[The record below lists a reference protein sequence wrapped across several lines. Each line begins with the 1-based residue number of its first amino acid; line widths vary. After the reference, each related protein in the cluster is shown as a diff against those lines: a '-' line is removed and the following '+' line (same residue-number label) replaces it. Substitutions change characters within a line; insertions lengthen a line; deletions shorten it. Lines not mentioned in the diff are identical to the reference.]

1 MKYSHCVLSPLGL
14 FYYSNVRE
22 MWAYSFWTHQLKAF
36 QCQVLNSAFIWQNC
50 KMAKWFL
57 HFQRWMELKKKKK
70 ELFCWVIDGPFL
82 FRTLVLHYISKYL
95 QTWEA
100 KQIGNT
106 GFFCFSDLTWN
117 WFWYFEAPKIAIL
130 TIWAALNFAFLQI
143 WSFQSLKFFQKSNSK
158 PPKLVKWQFL
168 TVWNQQKIDF
178 TWQENCWIFI
188 WAMLVTLG

>member
-1 MKYSHCVLSPLGL
+1 
-14 FYYSNVRE
+14 
-22 MWAYSFWTHQLKAF
+22 
-36 QCQVLNSAFIWQNC
+36 
-50 KMAKWFL
+50 MAKWFL
-57 HFQRWMELKKKKK
+57 HFQRWMEQKKEKKKRIILLSNSNVPL
-70 ELFCWVIDGPFL
+70 LFW
-82 FRTLVLHYISKYL
+82 TLVLHYISKYL

-168 TVWNQQKIDF
+168 SFWNQPKLIARKIRVMK
-178 TWQENCWIFI
+178 NCYGIST
-188 WAMLVTLG
+188 VKNPN